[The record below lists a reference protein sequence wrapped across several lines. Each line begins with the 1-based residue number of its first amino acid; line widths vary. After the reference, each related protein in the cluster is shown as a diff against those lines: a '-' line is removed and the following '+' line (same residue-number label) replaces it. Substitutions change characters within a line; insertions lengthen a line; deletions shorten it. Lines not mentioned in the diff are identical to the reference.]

1 MIEVVRRMKKYKRI
15 AFFFLILCL
24 TVPISCSFEDVKAI
38 SVAKRNAIIA
48 AREYPDAKGA
58 RVIAVKRIKKSD
70 DAEKFLKKRGW
81 YSSIGRAYPGD
92 IMVVVRV
99 YYRGEFF
106 GNISVYMC
114 DPGGRVRR

>member
-1 MIEVVRRMKKYKRI
+1 MKRYKRI
-15 AFFFLILCL
+15 VSFFLILCL

-38 SVAKRNAIIA
+38 SIAKRNAIAA
-48 AREYPDAKGA
+48 AREYADAKGA

-81 YSSIGRAYPGD
+81 YLPIGRTHPGD

-114 DPGGRVRR
+114 DPGGRIRR